1 VSAHGV
7 MGRLSW
13 RAHARSAT
21 EVGTGMAV
29 AMTQHEAT
37 RLVLTLL
44 SETSW
49 MGALRGGGHAARH
62 MCHVANMQ
70 APYVCASG
78 RLSG

>member
-1 VSAHGV
+1 

-13 RAHARSAT
+13 RAHARSAS
-21 EVGTGMAV
+21 EVGTGMAAVVAV

-49 MGALRGGGHAARH
+49 MGILRGGGHVARH

-78 RLSG
+78 RLGG